1 MSTTITTYNVNGI
14 RASITKGLLNWVD
27 SHSPEI
33 LCLQEIKATEADI
46 PVQEFHDRG
55 YHCYWQSAEKKGYS
69 GVAILSKLKPQELII
84 GCGNPLYDVEGRFIT
99 AVFPTFTLINIY
111 FPSGSASEDRHQFKM
126 EFLAFLGP
134 WIQAM
139 KETYKNV
146 ILVGDYNI
154 VHTRLDIH
162 NPDRKDNPSGYRPEE
177 RQWMTDWL
185 AEGFCDAYRHKHPE
199 DKVYSWWSFR
209 AGSRPKNLGWRIDY
223 QCVTKDLI
231 DKIEHV
237 EHFTEVKFSDH
248 CPVSVMYNI

>member
-99 AVFPTFTLINIY
+99 AVFPESPAVLLM
-111 FPSGSASEDRHQFKM
+111 S
-126 EFLAFLGP
+126 
-134 WIQAM
+134 
-139 KETYKNV
+139 
-146 ILVGDYNI
+146 
-154 VHTRLDIH
+154 
-162 NPDRKDNPSGYRPEE
+162 
-177 RQWMTDWL
+177 
-185 AEGFCDAYRHKHPE
+185 
-199 DKVYSWWSFR
+199 
-209 AGSRPKNLGWRIDY
+209 
-223 QCVTKDLI
+223 
-231 DKIEHV
+231 
-237 EHFTEVKFSDH
+237 
-248 CPVSVMYNI
+248 

>member
-1 MSTTITTYNVNGI
+1 
-14 RASITKGLLNWVD
+14 
-27 SHSPEI
+27 
-33 LCLQEIKATEADI
+33 
-46 PVQEFHDRG
+46 
-55 YHCYWQSAEKKGYS
+55 
-69 GVAILSKLKPQELII
+69 
-84 GCGNPLYDVEGRFIT
+84 
-99 AVFPTFTLINIY
+99 
-111 FPSGSASEDRHQFKM
+111 
-126 EFLAFLGP
+126 
-134 WIQAM
+134 M